1 MAKYDD
7 NPFAGDSENP
17 FADPFV
23 ASHTSNAARG
33 IEDFNPFVD
42 QSSSKPGSA
51 AKLETT
57 PIAPPP
63 ILPNAAGAPP
73 HSQPAVLQAKEEPP
87 PYKVEE
93 EHENL
98 RKRQEDLE
106 RKAAE
111 LQRKEQE
118 LQRMQFG
125 GYRENNFPPLPSK
138 CPCKPCFFQDISID
152 IPIEYQKTS
161 RALFIRWEVYVF
173 TLCYNCIAA
182 LALLVSKTGGNL
194 FGGQTFG
201 FSILYLVVNVPLSFL
216 CWYRPSYKALKN
228 DSSFSYVVFFLIYF
242 LHIGFNITYFLGIAG
257 WGACGFINATDVVG
271 HNLVVGIMMYVAA
284 ALFAIGV
291 IIDIALLIKM
301 HRIYRSAGA
310 SLEKAQG
317 EFAKGVVTNPH
328 VQNAAGEAAAAG
340 VRSAM
345 TGSNTK

>member
-42 QSSSKPGSA
+42 QNSSKPGSA

-63 ILPNAAGAPP
+63 ILPDAAGAPP
-73 HSQPAVLQAKEEPP
+73 RSQPAVLQAKEEPP

-182 LALLVSKTGGNL
+182 MALLVSKTGL
-194 FGGQTFG
+194 FTKYSVSLSRDVLLVAEVFKVKLFLSSLFV
-201 FSILYLVVNVPLSFL
+201 FS
-216 CWYRPSYKALKN
+216 RN

-284 ALFAIGV
+284 ALFAVGV

-340 VRSAM
+340 VRNAM